1 MESCVIKLTEATH
14 KYGNL
19 NIRPCG
25 KGFFPSEVFGGPSK
39 KAGLGTPITLR
50 VEGLPEH
57 IKTDIPTDKKTKH
70 PRWIF
75 RERAWVKKFISS
87 NNLVPGDTITIT
99 RLDKSTYDIAPD
111 NNHTRVIE
119 KIHSVKQEKPLAQSR
134 SATNVK
140 RNLINIGHTRKCDCP
155 KTHIN
160 CLTAKEWLKCQLG
173 VWQFTYSGR
182 DIRNKKVHPA
192 TFPIALA
199 RKVIELFTHKGEL
212 VLDPFVGSGTTL
224 IASQDAYRNAI
235 GFDLQKS
242 YIKLT
247 ESRLAENSQLF
258 GESKQIAIC
267 DDALNISNYLLPE
280 TISLIFTSPPYAN
293 LLNRRRKNKS
303 RRNRKNEQLGKI
315 EQYSQYP
322 RDLGTMDISKYT
334 KAMGDIFEN
343 LLPLLRP
350 KAHCVINVPDMW
362 WENKRITIH
371 VSLIEEL
378 RHRGYEL
385 RNIIIWD
392 RTNIVNQIG
401 IFGWP
406 SNYITMGVTFEY
418 LLDFWRPPA

>member
-1 MESCVIKLTEATH
+1 MESCVIKLTEAAH

-25 KGFFPSEVFGGPSK
+25 KGFFPPDVFGGPSQ

-50 VEGLPEH
+50 VEGLPEP

-87 NNLVPGDTITIT
+87 NHLVAGDTITIT

-111 NNHTRVIE
+111 NNQTRLIE
-119 KIHSVKQEKPLAQSR
+119 KNHSAKHKKPLTEYR
-134 SATNVK
+134 STTNVR
-140 RNLINIGHTRKCDCP
+140 RNLLDINYTRTCDCP

-224 IASQDAYRNAI
+224 NCPM
-235 GFDLQKS
+235 
-242 YIKLT
+242 
-247 ESRLAENSQLF
+247 N
-258 GESKQIAIC
+258 
-267 DDALNISNYLLPE
+267 P
-280 TISLIFTSPPYAN
+280 
-293 LLNRRRKNKS
+293 
-303 RRNRKNEQLGKI
+303 
-315 EQYSQYP
+315 
-322 RDLGTMDISKYT
+322 
-334 KAMGDIFEN
+334 
-343 LLPLLRP
+343 
-350 KAHCVINVPDMW
+350 
-362 WENKRITIH
+362 
-371 VSLIEEL
+371 
-378 RHRGYEL
+378 
-385 RNIIIWD
+385 
-392 RTNIVNQIG
+392 
-401 IFGWP
+401 
-406 SNYITMGVTFEY
+406 
-418 LLDFWRPPA
+418 